1 MRGLR
6 RAAVGVQP
14 GSELL
19 RPLDQRRPAS
29 GGLAAPLTARRNG
42 AWSPACGVAP
52 KILLMTAPRASAT
65 VIVFSHDP
73 AVREQVRTAV
83 GRRPAPDLGRID
95 WVECAPGEEVVA
107 RVDAG
112 GVDVAIL
119 DAEAQP
125 AGGMGISRQLKNE
138 VDDVPALLLLL
149 ARRDDRWLATWS
161 LADATLAQPLD
172 PVAAAETVAQLLR
185 DRARRLPV
193 VR

>member
-1 MRGLR
+1 M
-6 RAAVGVQP
+6 
-14 GSELL
+14 
-19 RPLDQRRPAS
+19 
-29 GGLAAPLTARRNG
+29 
-42 AWSPACGVAP
+42 AP

-95 WVECAPGEEVVA
+95 WVECATGEEVVA

-112 GVDVAIL
+112 SVDVAIL

-172 PVAAAETVAQLLR
+172 PVTVAETVAQLLR